1 MALTRPLQRT
11 SARPIQRP
19 RRRRARRMQKEH
31 GMTFTW
37 GVDPFLKGD
46 VPLLRPRA
54 PQARSPGVYQKVRP
68 MTRGLGPT
76 RRGNRLEERRRQ
88 TTTQGACN
96 RPGVMRPFTFEATS
110 GREGEPP
117 HKRHATVP
125 RLGAPSF
132 FAKTGG
138 QEGEPSRG
146 RRAAAPRLCA
156 PSASPQSM
164 VQHADPGP
172 RVMQPTRSD
181 TRRGRTAPPLAPM
194 TRPLGAVVED

>member
-1 MALTRPLQRT
+1 MALTRPPPANIGT
-11 SARPIQRP
+11 PHPEA
-19 RRRRARRMQKEH
+19 QKAEGTKDAKGAWH
-31 GMTFTW
+31 DFYL

-54 PQARSPGVYQKVRP
+54 PRARSPGVYQKVRP

-76 RRGNRLEERRRQ
+76 RRGNRPEERRRQ

-138 QEGEPSRG
+138 QEGEPSCG

-156 PSASPQSM
+156 PSASPQST

-194 TRPLGAVVED
+194 TRPLGAIVED